1 MTSMSGRPV
10 IAFFGLAAVAGLT
23 ACSDVQEPPEA
34 PLASQTITCTA
45 NVRSRNLTCEAPA
58 LQPAPGLALSVT
70 LGGQGLYVQLASSN
84 VSYNSGTTT
93 FSADV
98 TVKNLTAQPMGT
110 TDGTN
115 PDANG
120 VRVFFHS
127 GPTVTSGTGSVA
139 VSNADGTGTFTGTN
153 QPYFQYAGPLAPNA
167 TSAAKTWRWS
177 VPATVN
183 TFTFEVLIQTAMPR
197 DQGVL
202 RWVPV
207 SSPTTRRLNALEME
221 GQGGRGY
228 AVGDSGTVLYYDG
241 SSWSVVNTGLS
252 LGNINLYGVAKS
264 ADSVWAVGDSGKI
277 VLFNG
282 SSWSFQTSGVTTA
295 LFAISKDDASRS
307 FFAVGA
313 GGVILFSANGMTW
326 SPLTSGV
333 TDTLFVTGGPAAND
347 WFAAGQGGTA
357 LHWDGSTWSPLT
369 TNTTASLHGATG
381 AGDST
386 GLTDIWLVGTGGT
399 IIHSSNGAA
408 WSAQTSPTAENL
420 FGAYANSP
428 DFAIAVGSAGTIIQ
442 WNGTA
447 WSSMW
452 SGSGANL
459 KAVQCLEVLPISCW
473 AVGAGGVI
481 LHGIR

>member
-1 MTSMSGRPV
+1 MNPRNRRAV
-10 IAFFGLAAVAGLT
+10 AFCSVAAVVSVT
-23 ACSDVQEPPEA
+23 ACSDLQQPEA
-34 PLASQTITCTA
+34 PPVADQMITCTA
-45 NVRSRNLTCEAPA
+45 NVQTRSLRCDAPTV
-58 LQPAPGLALSVT
+58 QPTPGLALSVT
-70 LGGQGLYVQLASSN
+70 LGGQGTYVQLASSN
-84 VSYNSGTTT
+84 VSYNSATTT

-110 TDGTN
+110 ADGSN

-127 GPTVTSGTGSVA
+127 GPTVTNGTGTVT

-177 VPATVN
+177 VPVTVN
-183 TFTFEVLIQTAMPR
+183 TFTFEVLIQTILPQ

-207 SSPTTRRLNALEME
+207 SSPTTRRLNALEMA
-221 GQGGRGY
+221 GQAGTGY
-228 AVGDSGTVLYYDG
+228 AFGDSGTVLYYDG
-241 SSWSVVNTGLS
+241 SAWSLVNTGLP
-252 LGNINLYGVAKS
+252 LGNINLYDV
-264 ADSVWAVGDSGKI
+264 ADSGDTLWVVGDSGKI
-277 VLFNG
+277 VFFNG
-282 SSWSFQTSGVTTA
+282 SSWSLQTSGVTTA
-295 LFAISKDDASRS
+295 LFAIDKVGGTHSL
-307 FFAVGA
+307 FAVGV
-313 GGVILFSANGMTW
+313 GGVILFSANGTTW
-326 SPLTSGV
+326 SPQTSGV
-333 TDTLFVTGGPAAND
+333 TDTLFVTGGPAANN

-357 LHWDGSTWSPLT
+357 LHWDGSTWSSLA
-369 TNTTASLHGATG
+369 TNTTASLHGGTG

-399 IIHSSNGAA
+399 IVHSSNGAV

-420 FGAYANSP
+420 FSIDARSATS
-428 DFAIAVGSAGTIIQ
+428 AIAAGSAGTIIQ
-442 WNGTA
+442 WNGIA
-447 WSSMW
+447 WSAMW
-452 SGSGANL
+452 SGSSANL
-459 KAVQCLEVLPISCW
+459 KAIQCVEVLPISCW